1 MRQMLKHIGKLTFC
15 QPHAHN
21 IRENEGVNIF
31 DYNGDGVLGISPNE
45 TDFVGDPSGSF
56 NKVTDNGHGIVAV
69 DHLSTKPK
77 YNLSL
82 NTRSAIDHQS
92 EFVSTIHREVTK
104 DNLLAFDDDSRRVP
118 KVSNGQYYMRKYV
131 GFSGEQVAKFNSA
144 LIETMKCV
152 YAYNPDYDSF
162 TVMAGNASVEDK
174 QLQFTSNITASNAV
188 LHLEGTFNDYIYLG
202 SLKFSD
208 YLKYLAKYSN
218 ESDAKRIKTYK
229 SDKPIE

>member
-1 MRQMLKHIGKLTFC
+1 
-15 QPHAHN
+15 
-21 IRENEGVNIF
+21 
-31 DYNGDGVLGISPNE
+31 
-45 TDFVGDPSGSF
+45 
-56 NKVTDNGHGIVAV
+56 
-69 DHLSTKPK
+69 
-77 YNLSL
+77 
-82 NTRSAIDHQS
+82 
-92 EFVSTIHREVTK
+92 
-104 DNLLAFDDDSRRVP
+104 
-118 KVSNGQYYMRKYV
+118 
-131 GFSGEQVAKFNSA
+131 
-144 LIETMKCV
+144 MKCV

-174 QLQFTSNITASNAV
+174 QLQFTSNIAASNAV